1 MKIKYRKEI
10 NGLRAIAIL
19 AVIIYHANFTIFN
32 KTFLSGGFLGVD
44 IFFVISGYLLTSII
58 LNEIS
63 TTNNFFFKNF
73 YLRRVKRIVPA
84 LLFAMMCSLPFA
96 YLILFMDPFIDF
108 SKSLISAIFFVSNI
122 YFNFTG
128 NRYGEESTLLK
139 PLLHTWSLSVEVQF
153 YILLPIFIYI
163 FIKFFKRQLISIL
176 IIGFLISILF
186 AHYSSIYHPSFN
198 FYQIFS
204 RAFELLSGSLLA
216 YFQLNNTTAIRE
228 SNKLFYQIFPKLGM
242 SLIIFSFIFF
252 SDKDLL
258 PSFYSLIPL
267 SGVCLFIW
275 FSNKNEIVTKIL
287 QNKVFNFFGL
297 ISYSLYLFHYPIFA
311 FSRVL
316 HVFNEYYKFLFIIL
330 AIIISIF
337 SYYFIERKFIDK
349 EIISFKKPAIILF
362 SFVIFLI
369 SFNIYIIKE
378 DGLTTR
384 LPKIF
389 HTKLREQDLNIKF
402 YQKENL
408 PKVVLM
414 GDSHAGALSFHLNEE
429 LKKNGFSLFRLST
442 KIYLKDFNYVDI
454 KTKIID
460 KEFIVNNNKI
470 DNFLNN
476 NENLIII
483 FHQRWA
489 VLILETYFEVNEGSE
504 NYDRTV
510 EKYYNYLEPIN
521 IKTNSQNERLKFIKE
536 ALILQI
542 NNMINQGHKVI
553 LVYPVPE
560 MVFEPHKLLY
570 AKDFKKIIFNKKE
583 YNPPVLTGSYEAFKE
598 RNKIIFEILDSNKSE
613 NIYRVY
619 PHKHFC
625 DNQIKNKCITNDT
638 KNIFYYDND
647 HLSLSG
653 SKFVVDDILKIIK
666 NIK

>member
-19 AVIIYHANFTIFN
+19 AVIVYHANFTIFN
-32 KTFLSGGFLGVD
+32 KTLLSGGFLGVD

-63 TTNNFFFKNF
+63 KTNNFSFKNF

-84 LLFAMMCSLPFA
+84 LLFAMLCSLPFA
-96 YLILFMDPFIDF
+96 YLILFIEPIIDF
-108 SKSLISAIFFVSNI
+108 SKSLISAIFFISNI

-153 YILLPIFIYI
+153 YILLPIFIFI
-163 FIKFFKRQLISIL
+163 FIKFFKRHLISIL

-186 AHYSSIYHPSFN
+186 AQYSSIYHPSFN

-216 YFQLNNTTAIRE
+216 YFQLNNAAVRK

-242 SLIIFSFIFF
+242 SLIIFSFFFF

-267 SGVCLFIW
+267 SGVCLLIW
-275 FSNKNEIVTKIL
+275 FSNKDEIVTKIL

-316 HVFNEYYKFLFIIL
+316 DVFNEYYKFLFIVL
-330 AIIISIF
+330 AIIISTF
-337 SYYFIERKFIDK
+337 SYYFIERKFLEK
-349 EIISFKKPAIILF
+349 EIISFKKITIILL

-378 DGLTTR
+378 DGFKTR

-389 HTKLREQDLNIKF
+389 HSKLREQDSNIKF

-408 PKVVLM
+408 PKVVLI

-429 LKKNGFSLFRLST
+429 LKKNGFSLFRLRT

-489 VLILETYFEVNEGSE
+489 VLILETFFDINEASK
-504 NYDRTV
+504 NDVRTA
-510 EKYYNYLEPIN
+510 EIYYNYLEPIN
-521 IKTNSQNERLKFIKE
+521 IKTKSQNERLKFVKE

-542 NNMINQGHKVI
+542 NNIVNQGHKLI

-560 MVFEPHKLLY
+560 MLFEPHKLLY

-583 YNPPVLTGSYEAFKE
+583 YNPPVLTGSYEVFKE
-598 RNKIIFEILDSNKSE
+598 RNKLIFEILDSNKSE

-619 PHKHFC
+619 PHAHFC
-625 DNQIKNKCITNDT
+625 DNQIVNKCITND
-638 KNIFYYDND
+638 KENIFYYDND